1 MANNGKIVFFVRVR
15 EVEKLPRQVQI
26 IILVCLGVFIFFG
39 GLKYQ
44 ARRFDDFELEITAE
58 EIKEIEPREI
68 VVHVVGAV
76 ERPGVYTFV
85 EGARVAEV
93 IEKAGP
99 TAEADLSKLNLA
111 LPLLDGK
118 QIRVPSQEESEFV
131 GVPAEEQLGS
141 VSQVSGLI
149 NINTAGVGEL
159 TELPQIGPVIAQRII
174 AYRQE
179 QGPFQ
184 KPEDLTQVAGIG
196 EKTFQKLQSLIT
208 VN

>member
-1 MANNGKIVFFVRVR
+1 M
-15 EVEKLPRQVQI
+15 
-26 IILVCLGVFIFFG
+26 ILN
-39 GLKYQ
+39 
-44 ARRFDDFELEITAE
+44 E